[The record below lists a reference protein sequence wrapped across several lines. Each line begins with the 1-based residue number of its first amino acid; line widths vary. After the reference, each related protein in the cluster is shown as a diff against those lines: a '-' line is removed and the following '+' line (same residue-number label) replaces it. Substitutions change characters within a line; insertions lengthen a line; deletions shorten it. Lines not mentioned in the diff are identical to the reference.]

1 MYSHGNVGMDSPV
14 TTGTQREGGQR
25 LGPLHVVY
33 VDSDDGD
40 ASEVRTTLSA
50 ADDEFDVRVCETAD
64 DALSALEDGA
74 VDCVV
79 SEYQLPDRDGVA
91 LLRAIRDSRPTL
103 PFLLF
108 TDDGDERVASDA
120 ISAGVTD
127 YLTKTPLAEQT
138 AVLRQRIAAAVSERH
153 AETRILDRMTDAFFA
168 LNEDWEFT
176 YLNDRGRQV
185 IADAAEIATEDDDL
199 LGRDI
204 WEAIP
209 SAVGTEFHEQ
219 YHRAMREQEAVSFE
233 AYYDPLGTWFEVN
246 AYPSASGLSVYF
258 RDVTERREHERELGQ
273 REETLRETYRV
284 VSRKDLDLEAKVER
298 LLDIGREALGTDI
311 AALSRIEGDTYVFE
325 IVRDPTGETEAGDTV
340 PLAATN
346 CERAVVEEE
355 TLVLADIASD
365 APDLTERAGFTEMGI
380 TCYLGTPVVV
390 DGEVYG
396 TFCFYDTE
404 PREPFTDWEVT
415 LVELMGNWV
424 SYERER
430 ERHREELT
438 RERNRLEDFAN
449 VVSHDLRNP
458 LNVAFGRLELIAAEY
473 DGDTE
478 HVAAARRA
486 LERMDELIE
495 DVLAL
500 ARGGDRVVDASA
512 VALDDVVTAAW
523 DTVESGDA
531 TLALVDE
538 DARLTGDATRLQ
550 QLLENLFR
558 NALEHGGESVTVRVG
573 ALPNGRGFFVEDDG
587 PGLSEDDREQVF
599 ERGYTTSDDG
609 TGFGLAIVKQ
619 IAEAHGGDVAVTESE
634 AGGARFE
641 VTGIPAG

>member
-1 MYSHGNVGMDSPV
+1 MDSPV
-14 TTGTQREGGQR
+14 TTGTQHGTRER
-25 LGPLHVVY
+25 PGPLRVVY
-33 VDSDDGD
+33 VDGDDGD
-40 ASEVRTTLSA
+40 ASTVRTALSA
-50 ADDEFDVRVCETAD
+50 ADDEFAVTVCETAD
-64 DALSALEDGA
+64 DALAVLSDGP

-91 LLRAIRDSRPTL
+91 LLRAVRDSHPTL

-108 TDDGDERVASDA
+108 TDAGDERVASAA

-127 YLTKTPLAEQT
+127 YLSKSPLDEQT
-138 AVLRQRIAAAVSERH
+138 AVLRQRIAAAVSERQ

-168 LNEDWEFT
+168 LNENWEFT

-185 IADAAEIATEDDDL
+185 ISDAAEGTAGDDL

-209 SAVGTEFHEQ
+209 SAVGTEFYEQ
-219 YHRAMREQEAVSFE
+219 YHRAMGEQEAVSFE
-233 AYYDPLGTWFEVN
+233 AYYDPLETWFEVN
-246 AYPSASGLSVYF
+246 AYPSKTGLSVYF

-284 VSRKDLDLEAKVER
+284 VSRKDIDLEAKVER
-298 LLDIGREALGTDI
+298 LLDIGREALGTDV

-325 IVRDPTGETEAGDTV
+325 VVRDPTGETAAGDTV
-340 PLAATN
+340 PLTATN

-355 TLVLADIASD
+355 TLVLADIAAD
-365 APDLTERAGFTEMGI
+365 APDLTDRVGFTEMGI

-404 PREPFTDWEVT
+404 PREPFTDWEIT

-430 ERHREELT
+430 ERHREALT
-438 RERNRLEDFAN
+438 RERNRLEDFAS

-473 DGDTE
+473 DGDPE
-478 HVAAARRA
+478 HVDAARRA

-495 DVLAL
+495 DVLAM
-500 ARGGDRVVDASA
+500 ARGGDRVVDAA
-512 VALDDVVTAAW
+512 EVALSDVVTAAW
-523 DTVESGDA
+523 DTVESGDT
-531 TLALVDE
+531 TLDLVDE
-538 DARLTGDATRLQ
+538 DARITGDGTRLQ
-550 QLLENLFR
+550 QLFENLFR
-558 NALEHGGESVTVRVG
+558 NAVEHGGESVTVRVG
-573 ALPNGRGFFVEDDG
+573 TLPDGRGFFVEDDG
-587 PGLSEDDREQVF
+587 PGLPEGDREQVF
-599 ERGYTTSDDG
+599 GRGYTTSEAG
-609 TGFGLAIVKQ
+609 TGFGLAIVSE
-619 IAEAHGGDVAVTESE
+619 IAEAHGGAVRATESA
-634 AGGARFE
+634 AGGTRIE
-641 VTGIPAG
+641 VTGIETG

>member
-1 MYSHGNVGMDSPV
+1 MDSPV
-14 TTGTQREGGQR
+14 TTGTQHGERERQDR
-25 LGPLHVVY
+25 LRVVY
-33 VDSDDGD
+33 VDGDDGD
-40 ASEVRTTLSA
+40 ASAVRTTLSA

-64 DALSALEDGA
+64 DALAALDGDA

-91 LLRAIRDSRPTL
+91 LLRAVRDSRPTL
-103 PFLLF
+103 PFILF
-108 TDDGDERVASDA
+108 TDDGDERVASAA

-127 YLTKTPLAEQT
+127 YLTKTPLGEQT
-138 AVLRQRIAAAVSERH
+138 AVLRQRITDAVATRR

-185 IADAAEIATEDDDL
+185 ISDAAEIAIEGDDL

-209 SAVGTEFHEQ
+209 SAVGTEFYEQ

-233 AYYDPLGTWFEVN
+233 AYYEPLETWFEVN
-246 AYPSASGLSVYF
+246 AYPSATGLSVYF
-258 RDVTERREHERELGQ
+258 RDVTERREHERELGK

-284 VSRKDLDLEAKVER
+284 VSRKDMDLEAKVER
-298 LLDIGREALGTDI
+298 LLDIGREALGTDV
-311 AALSRIEGDTYVFE
+311 AALSRIEGETYVFD
-325 IVRDPTGETEAGDTV
+325 IVRDPTGDTQPGDTV
-340 PLAATN
+340 PLETTN
-346 CERAVVEEE
+346 CERAVVEEQ
-355 TLVLADIASD
+355 TLVLADIAAD
-365 APDLTERAGFTEMGI
+365 APDLAERAGFTEMGI

-430 ERHREELT
+430 EHHREELT
-438 RERNRLEDFAN
+438 RERNRLEEFAN

-473 DGDTE
+473 DGDPE
-478 HVAAARRA
+478 HVGAARRA

-500 ARGGDRVVDASA
+500 ARGGDKVVDATE
-512 VALDDVVTAAW
+512 VALSDVATAAW
-523 DTVESGDA
+523 NTVESADA
-531 TLALVDE
+531 TLDLVDE
-538 DARLTGDATRLQ
+538 DATIRGDGTRLQ
-550 QLLENLFR
+550 QLFENLFR
-558 NALEHGGESVTVRVG
+558 NAVEHGGESVTVRVG
-573 ALPNGRGFFVEDDG
+573 TLPGGRGFFVEDDG
-587 PGLSEDDREQVF
+587 PGLSEADREQVF

-609 TGFGLAIVKQ
+609 TGFGLAIVGQ
-619 IAEAHGGDVAVTESE
+619 IAEAHGGGVRATEGE

-641 VTGIPAG
+641 VTGIETG

>member
-1 MYSHGNVGMDSPV
+1 MDSPV